1 MTRTPVPH
9 PPTSS
14 ASASAPA
21 PASFAPV
28 PADLAD
34 LTERTVDTGEVARLM
49 LAAHLE
55 RTGAPE
61 PGPDRVRST
70 TWTPAGARK
79 IRRRTF
85 VQLDVDDVPVAVAKV
100 PLSVTDPKLAR
111 ELEVLRGFP
120 APAPLG
126 SPVPL
131 DALCGGFT
139 MTHLPGTDL
148 PTAVA
153 GTDGPHTLWQVLRPA
168 VERVAELHLSGKRGP
183 AAPERA
189 LETAAAYVRE
199 PEFGVPYADEALR
212 TALLAPTHGDLGPWN
227 VRYDVRDGSAR
238 VLDFEDFRATG
249 IAAMDIVNLLVTTA
263 LPVFPDYPEHGFD
276 WLYDQVFASNHWFRS
291 VLEQGLDHYATLT
304 GQHPGRVLDL
314 LPFTCQWLIE
324 RIEAEGRD
332 TSGLFYRTFVERYLE
347 RRPAAFGGD
356 HV

>member
-1 MTRTPVPH
+1 MNRTPTPH
-9 PPTSS
+9 GSGPAAT
-14 ASASAPA
+14 APA
-21 PASFAPV
+21 PA
-28 PADLAD
+28 DHAD
-34 LTERTVDTGEVARLM
+34 LTERSVDTVEVARLM

-61 PGPDRVRST
+61 PGPDRVRSS

-79 IRRRTF
+79 VRRRTF
-85 VQLDVDDVPVAVAKV
+85 VQLDIDGVPVAVAKV
-100 PLSVTDPKLAR
+100 PLSTTDPKLAR
-111 ELEVLRGFP
+111 ELEILRGFP
-120 APAPLG
+120 VPAPLG

-139 MTHLPGTDL
+139 MTHLPGIDL

-153 GTDGPHTLWQVLRPA
+153 GATGPDALWQVLRPA
-168 VERVAELHLSGKRGP
+168 VERVVELHLSGERTPGT
-183 AAPERA
+183 PERA
-189 LETAAAYVRE
+189 LETAAAYVRD

-227 VRYDVRDGSAR
+227 VRYDARDGSAR
-238 VLDFEDFRATG
+238 VLDFEDYRATG
-249 IAAMDIVNLLVTTA
+249 IAAMDVVNLLVTTA

-276 WLYDQVFASNHWFRS
+276 WLYDQVFSSDHWFRS
-291 VLEQGLDHYATLT
+291 VLERGLDHYATLT

-332 TSGLFYRTFVERYLE
+332 TSRLFYRTFVERYLE
-347 RRPAAFGGD
+347 RRPAAHGST

>member
-1 MTRTPVPH
+1 MTRTPT
-9 PPTSS
+9 PPP
-14 ASASAPA
+14 PA
-21 PASFAPV
+21 

-34 LTERTVDTGEVARLM
+34 LTERSVDTDEVARLM

-55 RTGAPE
+55 RTGVPE
-61 PGPDRVRST
+61 PAPDRVRSA

-79 IRRRTF
+79 VRRRTF
-85 VQLDVDDVPVAVAKV
+85 VRLDIDGAPVAVAKV

-111 ELEVLRGFP
+111 ELEILRGFP

-139 MTHLPGTDL
+139 MTHLPGVDL

-153 GTDGPHTLWQVLRPA
+153 GTDGPGALWHVLRPA
-168 VERVAELHLSGKRGP
+168 VERVAELHLSGGTSGP
-183 AAPERA
+183 ATTPDQA
-189 LETAAAYVRE
+189 LETAAAYVRQ
-199 PEFGVPYADEALR
+199 PEFGVPHADEALR

-227 VRYDVRDGSAR
+227 VRYDARDGSAR
-238 VLDFEDFRATG
+238 VLDFEDYRATG
-249 IAAMDIVNLLVTTA
+249 IAAMDVVNLLVTTA

-276 WLYDQVFASNHWFRS
+276 WLYDQVFASDHWFRS
-291 VLEQGLDHYATLT
+291 VLQQGLEHYAALT

-347 RRPAAFGGD
+347 RRPTD
-356 HV
+356 HHGSSHV